1 MESLG
6 KLLSSENESA
16 RRTIE
21 QDGGGSG
28 KRDDGG
34 QEDEEEEEES
44 EENTESDDDTDEKQ
58 KKKRGKKGKKGEP
71 SRLSIRYAT
80 YKVHQLDW
88 YDVESRIKQ
97 ICSSMVKPI
106 SVIAT
111 ESKTGLERETKRL
124 EKCLID
130 TEKLN
135 NAVFF

>member
-6 KLLSSENESA
+6 KHLSSENDSG

-21 QDGGGSG
+21 KEAGGTGTGTREDGG
-28 KRDDGG
+28 
-34 QEDEEEEEES
+34 EDEEDEEDS
-44 EENTESDDDTDEKQ
+44 EENSESDTDEQQ
-58 KKKRGKKGKKGEP
+58 KKKGKKGKKDGP
-71 SRLSIRYAT
+71 SRLSLRYAT

-97 ICSSMVKPI
+97 ICSSMLKPI